1 MISHFLEPDST
12 ELPTHNPHLLHSR
25 LCSAANT
32 CAQYAEGMVFR
43 CFLQEG
49 RVLRMT
55 ELPLVQTE
63 E

>member
-1 MISHFLEPDST
+1 
-12 ELPTHNPHLLHSR
+12 
-25 LCSAANT
+25 
-32 CAQYAEGMVFR
+32 MVFR